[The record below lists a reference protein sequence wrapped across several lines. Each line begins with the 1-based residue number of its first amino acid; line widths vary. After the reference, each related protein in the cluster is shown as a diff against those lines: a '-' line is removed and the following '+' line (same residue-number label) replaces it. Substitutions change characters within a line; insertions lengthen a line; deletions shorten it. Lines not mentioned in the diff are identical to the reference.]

1 MKLHKKL
8 EQFSA
13 SFERKTRDNGEAFI
27 ILGDNKKEWM
37 ANAVYAAHDVL
48 NAMPSDS
55 IYEMVEKIVDCLS
68 DSEAND
74 RDEMIEALQ
83 SIEPY
88 IMTRDLLNWL
98 GSNPYNV
105 EYLETAVVEYG
116 QTDGFSILSTAHYA
130 ALQEMGYAIID
141 SICEHFDLE

>member
-8 EQFSA
+8 QQFSA
-13 SFERKTRDNGEAFI
+13 SFERKTRDNGETFVV
-27 ILGDNKKEWM
+27 LGDNRKEWM
-37 ANAVYAAHDVL
+37 TNAVHAAHDVL

-68 DSEAND
+68 DSEASD

-88 IMTRDLLNWL
+88 VMTRDLLKWL
-98 GSNPYNV
+98 GSSLYN
-105 EYLETAVVEYG
+105 VEYG